1 MSAKLLYL
9 IRKRGTDKTSI
20 RVTMDCS
27 SDIMRLKVTESFVS
41 ESGKISDILKQL
53 STGMVLKS

>member
-9 IRKRGTDKTSI
+9 IRKRGADKTSV

-27 SDIMRLKVTESFVS
+27 SDIMRMKVTESFET